1 MRWLLLEVSDVLA
14 WRKSLSSLDQRRV
27 ARAYDALA
35 SAGPQLGR
43 PLVDRLEGSSIHN
56 LKELRI
62 RGSAGSEFRVLF
74 VFDPARQAVL
84 LVAGDK
90 KGEWESW
97 YQKQIQVAEIR
108 YREHLDQISR
118 SGTSKKS

>member
-1 MRWLLLEVSDVLA
+1 MRWLLLEGSEVLA

-35 SAGPQLGR
+35 STGPQLGR

-74 VFDPARQAVL
+74 AFDPERHAVV

-108 YREHLDQISR
+108 YRAHLDQISR